1 MSDETRARWRRA
13 DELLE
18 DVLDLA
24 PEAAEAE
31 IARRAASD
39 PGLARE
45 VRSLL
50 AAHRAAGDSFLA
62 APPVLAAGL
71 LPEADSQGDAGPAEG
86 ARVGPF
92 RLVGELGRGGM
103 GTVFLAERVEG
114 GFEQRVAVKLLGL
127 AAFSEEAQ
135 RRFRL
140 ERQILA
146 RLDHPGI
153 ARLVDGGVLESGR
166 TWFALEAVDG
176 VAIDLYCR
184 RRALGVRGRL
194 ELFLG
199 VLDAVEYAHRSLI
212 VHRDLKPS
220 NVLVTAAGEVKLL
233 DFGIAKVLEPEES
246 ADSVQAPTLL
256 RALTLQYA
264 APEQLRGEAVT
275 TATDVYSL
283 GVLLFELLTGRLP
296 YRDGDAIARA
306 ILEEEALAP
315 SLAVDEVTRERTGM
329 VAGLRP
335 LRRQLAGDL
344 DAILLKALRKE
355 SAARYA
361 TVAALALDLRRH
373 LDGRPVEARGEARA
387 YRVGRFLRRHRT
399 AVVAA
404 VLVLVTL
411 AGGLLAALAEAR
423 RAQREA
429 RKAEKVQEF
438 LLRILSASDPA
449 QAKGAAV
456 TVREV
461 LDAGAKE
468 IDTQLG
474 GEPEVRD
481 RVLEMIGSVYLQ
493 LGEYDAALPLAERRV
508 ALRRDLYGASS
519 SEVAEAQ
526 LLAANILF
534 DRGRVDEAEERYK
547 AARAILEA
555 SRDPES
561 PAAREAMSGVAACLR
576 SRNDLAGAEA
586 LQRQLVELAR
596 RHEGPDSEAALG
608 AENSLAM
615 TLGGAERYAESAAVF
630 RHIVALDAAA
640 GRGATPDALTHRY
653 NLAVDLV
660 RSGDWSGARQVFIAL
675 LPEARR
681 VLGADHPRLALAER
695 WYAWLLDEAG
705 SPGAAAS
712 ALADC
717 RRIQTA
723 AFGADDAQLGWTRAI
738 GARIAAHAG
747 DAPAA
752 ESEARAALAMLEKTL
767 GADNPATGFGWEA
780 LAQALLAAGRPAEA
794 RAAADRAVALRRGF
808 KLRGRTL
815 AAALDL
821 AAEAARRA
829 GDSAAAIALGEEALA
844 IWNARATADPPEAA
858 RARVRLAAA
867 RLDRGE
873 RQAAGGLLAAARAD
887 LLAGFVPGAPELTLA
902 AEVAERLAAPPASG
916 N

>member
-1 MSDETRARWRRA
+1 MSDEARARWRRA

-18 DVLDLA
+18 RVLDLV
-24 PEAAEAE
+24 PEEAEAE
-31 IARRAASD
+31 IARCASED
-39 PGLARE
+39 SGLARE

-50 AAHRAAGDSFLA
+50 AAHRDAGDSFLA
-62 APPVLAAGL
+62 APPAGAAGL
-71 LPEADSQGDAGPAEG
+71 LLRTDAAGDVGPVEG

-92 RLVGELGRGGM
+92 RLLAELGRGGM

-153 ARLVDGGVLESGR
+153 ARLIDGGVLDSGR

-176 VAIDLYCR
+176 VAIDVYCS
-184 RRALGVRGRL
+184 RRALGVRARL
-194 ELFLG
+194 ELVLG

-246 ADSVQAPTLL
+246 ADAAPTLL

-296 YRDGDAIARA
+296 YPEGATIARA
-306 ILEEEALAP
+306 ILEEEVLAP
-315 SLAVDEVTRERTGM
+315 SLAVGEASRGRTATP
-329 VAGLRP
+329 VPLPP

-361 TVAALALDLRRH
+361 TVAAFAVDLRRH
-373 LDGRPVEARGEARA
+373 LAGLPVEARGEARA
-387 YRVGRFLRRHRT
+387 YRMGRFLRRHRT

-404 VLVLVTL
+404 ALVLVTL

-468 IDTQLG
+468 IDTQLA

-481 RVLEMIGSVYLQ
+481 RVLEMVGSVYLQ

-508 ALRRDLYGASS
+508 ALRQALYGAGS

-526 LLAANILF
+526 LLAANVLF
-534 DRGRVDEAEERYK
+534 DRGRVAEAEKSYQ

-586 LQRQLVELAR
+586 LQRRLVELAR

-615 TLGGAERYAESAAVF
+615 TLGGAERYTESAAVF
-630 RHIVALDAAA
+630 RHIVAVDAAA
-640 GRGATPDALTHRY
+640 GRSDEPDALTHRY

-660 RSGDWSGARQVFIAL
+660 RSGDWSGAQGVFSVL
-675 LPEARR
+675 LPAARR
-681 VLGADHPRLALAER
+681 VLGANHPRVGRALR
-695 WYAWLLDEAG
+695 WHAWLLDERG
-705 SPGAAAS
+705 SPAPAAVE
-712 ALADC
+712 LAEC

-723 AFGADDAQLGWTRAI
+723 ALGAEDPELGWTRAI

-747 DAPAA
+747 DARTA
-752 ESEARAALAMLEKTL
+752 EREARDVLALFERNL
-767 GADNPATGFGWEA
+767 GADNPATGSGWEA
-780 LAQALLAAGRPAEA
+780 LAQALLADGRPGEA
-794 RAAADRAVALRRGF
+794 RIAAERAVALRRAMGV
-808 KLRGRTL
+808 RGRTL

-821 AAEAARRA
+821 AAEASRRA
-829 GDSAAAIALGEEALA
+829 GDPVAAIAFGEEALA
-844 IWNARATADPPEAA
+844 IWAGSSAAGHPEAA
-858 RARVRLAAA
+858 RARLHLAAA

-873 RQAAGGLLAAARAD
+873 TRAARELLEAARPVLAAAFA
-887 LLAGFVPGAPELTLA
+887 PGAPEPALA
-902 AEVAERLAAPPASG
+902 AEVAERLAVARPPG
-916 N
+916 L